1 MNKLDSIAYV
11 CGSRDFHAMDSYRSA
26 RSSIKQE
33 NIYLITDLIKGEG
46 FKKLINEEDKIEN
59 LIIIDKLLFK
69 TQSKAAHIWRNL
81 IKLFLFPFQ
90 LYRLKIISKR
100 LGNCIYYAHS
110 MYYILLCSMA
120 NLDYIAIPQGSEIL
134 IRPFKSKLYRYF
146 SKYALISAKLIIIDS
161 KKMQYT
167 IKKLYKIDSLIVQNG
182 IDTKT
187 ILSKSKDYKYENKS
201 LVSFRGIEELYRIN
215 EIFIA
220 RKNSKKYKY
229 IPIKLAYP
237 FKSEDYY
244 MQVNNLLTNSDEDLG
259 RLDRNQLY
267 RLFSCNLLSISIP
280 KSDSSPK
287 SVYESIFCGCIVATT
302 QEEYLEDLP
311 YCMRE
316 RVIIINLKDPLWL
329 EKAIEAAIILRKK
342 KFTPSEYS
350 IQNYDQYKSF
360 VLIHN
365 RAKKILGYSNY

>member
-26 RSSIKQE
+26 RSSINQE
-33 NIYLITDLIKGEG
+33 NIYLITDLIEGEG
-46 FKKLINEEDKIEN
+46 FKKLINEEDKIEY
-59 LIIIDKLLFK
+59 LIIIDKLLLK
-69 TQSKAAHIWRNL
+69 TQSKIGHIWRNL
-81 IKLFLFPFQ
+81 IKLVLFPLQ
-90 LYRLKIISKR
+90 LYKLKVTSKR

-146 SKYALISAKLIIIDS
+146 SRNALIRAKLIIIDS
-161 KKMQYT
+161 KKMQST
-167 IKKLYKIDSLIVQNG
+167 IKNLYKIDSLIVQNG

-187 ILSKSKDYKYENKS
+187 ILSRTKDYKYENES
-201 LVSFRGIEELYRIN
+201 LVSFRGIEELYRIK

-220 RKNSKKYKY
+220 RNNSERYGY

-287 SVYESIFCGCIVATT
+287 SVYESIFCGCIVAATE
-302 QEEYLEDLP
+302 EEYLKDLP
-311 YCMRE
+311 QCMRE
-316 RVIIINLKDPLWL
+316 RVIIVNLEDHLWL
-329 EKAIEAAIILRKK
+329 EKAIKSAKILRKK
-342 KFTPSEYS
+342 KFTPSVYS
-350 IQNYDQYKSF
+350 LENYDQYKSF
-360 VLIHN
+360 ILIHN
-365 RAKKILGYSNY
+365 RAKKILGYSSY